1 MSLEFSP
8 PGEDHDRARGYRQSQ
23 VSAIMSAPKFI
34 KIDSQRVLW
43 RDIVQ
48 LRREQR
54 RHAVLP
60 EQRALFEL
68 REDRGRGT
76 ERTAAGRYVE
86 PSLFTLVGQ

>member
-1 MSLEFSP
+1 
-8 PGEDHDRARGYRQSQ
+8 
-23 VSAIMSAPKFI
+23 
-34 KIDSQRVLW
+34 
-43 RDIVQ
+43 VQ